1 MYAPHVEPAP
11 RMPVHRI
18 GAAIALVLGLVLV
31 GGCAT
36 TRPEDDPVQVKLN
49 DVDARVTRI
58 ERIISNQS
66 LVELAQHIDSLQA
79 DVRQLRG
86 RIEELEYKQEA
97 MKKQQKDLYND
108 LDKRVAALGGG
119 ASGAGGGIGSGG
131 GAGAYGGAGP
141 AGGGAGSAGAG
152 AAGSAGLAGGAG
164 ALAGGGSSGGAATA
178 GGSTGGDTSGAGAAG
193 GAAHSG
199 GASAS
204 NSGAA
209 AGGSSAGPASGSAI
223 PDSGAG
229 VGTSEEQRVY
239 AQSFDALKAGSYS
252 VAITGFK
259 DFLTNYPSSPLAE
272 NAQYWLGEAY
282 YVTHDLDAAASAFRS
297 VLQKWPNSRKTPD
310 ALLKLGYTQLDQ
322 KKTAEGRATL
332 SQVTKNYPGTDAAR
346 LANELLQRA
355 PAKN

>member
-1 MYAPHVEPAP
+1 MYAPHAEPAT

-18 GAAIALVLGLVLV
+18 GAAIALALGLVLV
-31 GGCAT
+31 SGCAT

-97 MKKQQKDLYND
+97 MRKQQKDLYND

-119 ASGAGGGIGSGG
+119 SAGAGGSAGGAGFAGGSGG
-131 GAGAYGGAGP
+131 PAGAAGA
-141 AGGGAGSAGAG
+141 AG
-152 AAGSAGLAGGAG
+152 AAGSGSGTSASGGASSSSAGGGASGGTVAG
-164 ALAGGGSSGGAATA
+164 AGGGSAAGGSASASGSGATA
-178 GGSTGGDTSGAGAAG
+178 GGSSAAG
-193 GAAHSG
+193 
-199 GASAS
+199 
-204 NSGAA
+204 
-209 AGGSSAGPASGSAI
+209 SAGPASGSAV

-229 VGTSEEQRVY
+229 SGTSEEQRVY

-259 DFLTNYPSSPLAE
+259 DFLTNYPNSPLAE

-282 YVTHDLDAAASAFRS
+282 YVTHDLGAAATAFRD
-297 VLQKWPNSRKTPD
+297 VVQKWPNSRKTPD

-322 KKTAEGRATL
+322 KKTTEGRATL
-332 SQVTKNYPGTDAAR
+332 SQVTQKYPGTDAAR
-346 LANELLQRA
+346 LANERLQRA
-355 PAKN
+355 PANK